1 MAGLASK
8 GRLVGFDKGMCKN
21 SRLWWGF
28 LTALSCLTLSC
39 AHGGGNAFGTW
50 EAESADRIRLA
61 LRGNGLVVGDT
72 ILSVSRD
79 LSAFYLKRGDRP
91 IWCGPRGPGR
101 QADALYGVLRA
112 AEADGLD
119 PQRYHVETI
128 GALLTLWRMPGG
140 KVPSG
145 GRASCR
151 RKLQFLN

>member
-8 GRLVGFDKGMCKN
+8 GRLVGFDRGMRKN
-21 SRLWWGF
+21 SCLWWAL
-28 LTALSCLTLSC
+28 LTALSCLTFSC

-50 EAESADRIRLA
+50 EAESADRVRLA

-101 QADALYGVLRA
+101 QADALYGVLGGR
-112 AEADGLD
+112 GRW
-119 PQRYHVETI
+119 PSKRYYVETI
-128 GALLTLWRMPGG
+128 GALWPCGECLGESAFSAQL
-140 KVPSG
+140 
-145 GRASCR
+145 C
-151 RKLQFLN
+151 